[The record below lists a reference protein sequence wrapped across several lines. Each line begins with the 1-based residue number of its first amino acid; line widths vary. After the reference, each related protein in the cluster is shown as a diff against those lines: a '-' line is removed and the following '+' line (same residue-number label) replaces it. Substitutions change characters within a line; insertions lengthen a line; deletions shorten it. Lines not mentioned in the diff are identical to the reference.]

1 MPPAGEGIDCVTFE
15 FAAALFALA
24 AGASALGGALGMA
37 SGIFIVPLLVLFA
50 GIGIHTAIAASIV
63 SVIACSTGSAAAFL
77 RAGLTNLR
85 IAIVLETAT
94 TTGALCG
101 VLLIGVFPVPALF
114 LLFAGILLLSA
125 WQMLARRRAPAAA
138 VASGRDW
145 ASRLGLHASY
155 PDRALGRD
163 VFYYVGRVPL
173 ALALMFG
180 AGMVSAL
187 LGIGSGVLKIP
198 AMDTALRLPIKVSSA
213 TSNFMIG
220 VTAAAS
226 GVAYFAR
233 GDIDPVIAGPVA
245 VGSVIG
251 ALAGARF
258 LIAVPADRLR
268 LIFAA
273 VLVVLAAQ
281 MLLSAF
287 GIDLRGHAT

>member
-1 MPPAGEGIDCVTFE
+1 MTFE
-15 FAAALFALA
+15 FSAALFALA

-37 SGIFIVPLLVLFA
+37 SGIFIVPLLTMFSGV
-50 GIGIHTAIAASIV
+50 GIHTAIAASIV

-77 RAGLTNLR
+77 RVGLTNLR
-85 IAIVLETAT
+85 VAIVLETAT
-94 TTGALCG
+94 TAGALAG
-101 VLLIGVFPVPALF
+101 VLLIGVFPVSALF
-114 LLFAGILLLSA
+114 FLFAFILLLSA
-125 WQMLARRRAPAAA
+125 RQMLARRREPEAAGA
-138 VASGRDW
+138 MLDGRDW

-155 PDRALGRD
+155 PDPARGREIA
-163 VFYYVGRVPL
+163 YRVGRVPL

-180 AGMVSAL
+180 AGLVSAL

-233 GDIDPVIAGPVA
+233 GDIDPAIAGPVA

-251 ALAGARF
+251 ALLGARF
-258 LIAVPADRLR
+258 LIKVSGDRLR
-268 LIFAA
+268 LLFVA
-273 VLVVLAAQ
+273 VLLVLAAQ

-287 GIDLRGHAT
+287 GIDLRGLAA